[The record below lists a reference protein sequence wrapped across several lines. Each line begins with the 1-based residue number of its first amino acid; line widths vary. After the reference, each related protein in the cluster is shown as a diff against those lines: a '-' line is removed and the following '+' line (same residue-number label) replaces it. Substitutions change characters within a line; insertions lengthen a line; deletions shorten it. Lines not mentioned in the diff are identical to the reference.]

1 MFMSLGTSAGTETAG
16 PFPTA
21 AKTDGREVA
30 VSKWYMRTRLLLAL
44 WIVLSLGWGTAVGY
58 DLYQRV
64 SMQADMS
71 RDVESDLDS
80 NFASASCVGKDCSV
94 ISAKTAQTW
103 NWSGIFSTYLKF
115 GSDEMAE
122 WALGPP
128 AILLFLGIGAT
139 VMLRRRARRAS

>member
-1 MFMSLGTSAGTETAG
+1 MFMSLDTTAGTETAA
-16 PFPTA
+16 PFQTA
-21 AKTDGREVA
+21 AKTDGREVF

-44 WIVLSLGWGTAVGY
+44 WVVLSLGWGTAVGY

-64 SMQADMS
+64 TMQADMS

-80 NFASASCVGKDCSV
+80 SFSSASCVGKDCGV
-94 ISAKTAQTW
+94 VSAKTAQTW

-128 AILLFLGIGAT
+128 AGLLLLGIGAT
-139 VMLRRRARRAS
+139 VMLRRRARRTS